1 MLTNINHIGIA
12 VTDLEQ
18 ATHFWRDV
26 LGVPLEKKEHVA
38 QEAVDIA
45 FLPIRETEIE
55 LLAPTA
61 PNGVTKFL
69 EKRGAG
75 IHHICFEV
83 NDIKSALA
91 HLTQANV
98 PLIHDTPQIRHD
110 GIKYAFIHPKGTGG
124 VLIELYQ
131 LVQQRDVAPRLVL

>member
-1 MLTNINHIGIA
+1 MLTNINHIGIV

-26 LGVPLEKKEHVA
+26 LGIPLEKTEHIA

-55 LLAPTA
+55 LLSPTA

-69 EKRGAG
+69 EKRGPG

-83 NDIKSALA
+83 KDIDAALN
-91 HLTQANV
+91 HLAQADV
-98 PLIHDTPQIRHD
+98 PLIHETSQIRHD

-131 LVQQRDVAPRLVL
+131 LVTPRLVL

>member
-12 VTDLEQ
+12 VNDLEQ
-18 ATHFWRDV
+18 ASHFWHTI
-26 LGVPLEKKEHVA
+26 LGIPLEKTEHIA

-61 PNGVTKFL
+61 PSGLTKFL

-83 NDIKSALA
+83 NDISAALA
-91 HLTQANV
+91 HLAQANI
-98 PLIHDTPQIRHD
+98 PLIHDTPQTRPD
-110 GIKYAFIHPKGTGG
+110 GIQYAFIHPKGTGG
-124 VLIELYQ
+124 VLTELYQ
-131 LVQQRDVAPRLVL
+131 LVTPRHVAPRLIL